1 MLCIPVIAN
10 DTEGAVSKISEAE
23 KYADIC
29 EIRLDLMA
37 SYNLDEI
44 IKAAQK
50 PVIVTYRSEKEGGK
64 GVVDPS
70 AVADLLI
77 TAAQKNAEYIDVE
90 LTMPDELRDRVIR
103 NKGNSQIIIS
113 THNMENTPSGDDLNI
128 LLEESIRAKADIV
141 KIVTM
146 AISPDDNLRM
156 LDLVSRANKR
166 GFKIIAFCMGAEG
179 RMSRVFSLLL
189 GGYLTFTSLETG
201 EESAPGQ
208 IPVNEMK
215 RLLEYFAV

>member
-29 EIRLDLMA
+29 EIRLDLME
-37 SYNLDEI
+37 SYKLDEI
-44 IKAAQK
+44 IDAAEK
-50 PVIVTYRSEKEGGK
+50 PVIVTYRSEREGGM
-64 GVVDPS
+64 GVADPY

-90 LTMPDELRDRVIR
+90 LTMPDEWRDKVIR

-113 THNMENTPSGDDLNI
+113 THIMDNTPSGDDLNI
-128 LLEESIRAKADIV
+128 LLEKSIRAKADIV

-146 AISPDDNLRM
+146 AINPDDNLRM
-156 LDLVSRANKR
+156 LDLVSRAHKR
-166 GFKIIAFCMGAEG
+166 DIKIIAFCMGAEG
-179 RMSRVFSLLL
+179 RMSRVFSLLM